1 MLCPK
6 SVAIRLTA
14 PIFPIFRR
22 QAAGPPGKTGDR
34 RRNSRHI
41 RQNNNRPE
49 RAAEQEKMMDALARS
64 PGSPDVVVTYHGV
77 EVLAA
82 PHLSPRMID
91 SMSRGRYER
100 REVACGLAAIPEG
113 ARILELGAGS
123 GVVGA
128 VLAKNT
134 KPAAMLSIEANPFLI
149 DHITRLYAHNGLS
162 NLISVRHAVVLTD
175 PKAPRVME
183 FFVQNNF
190 LGSGLVSRKAEKAT
204 KVSVP
209 VLGYETLK
217 AAFPHDVI
225 MMDIE
230 GGELDF
236 LRHADLT
243 GVHTFI
249 AEVHKDI
256 YGREGVQEVRSL
268 MVKAGFA
275 LSDSLSKVGVHVYKR
290 DAA

>member
-1 MLCPK
+1 M
-6 SVAIRLTA
+6 
-14 PIFPIFRR
+14 
-22 QAAGPPGKTGDR
+22 
-34 RRNSRHI
+34 N
-41 RQNNNRPE
+41 
-49 RAAEQEKMMDALARS
+49 ALARS
-64 PGSPDVVVTYHGV
+64 LGSADAVVTYHGV

-82 PHLSPRMID
+82 PHLTRRMIE
-91 SMSRGRYER
+91 SMSLGRFER

-113 ARILELGAGS
+113 SRVLEMGAGS

-128 VLAKNT
+128 VLARNT

-162 NLISVRHAVVLTD
+162 DMISVRHAVVLTD
-175 PKAPRVME
+175 PAAPQVME

-190 LGSGLVSRKAEKAT
+190 LGSGLVSRKVEKAT
-204 KVSVP
+204 RVSVP
-209 VLGYETLK
+209 VLGYAALK

-256 YGREGVQEVRSL
+256 YGRAGVQEVRSL
-268 MVKAGFA
+268 MVKAGFT
-275 LSDSLSKVGVHVYKR
+275 LRDDLSKVGVHVYKR
-290 DAA
+290 TEA

>member
-1 MLCPK
+1 M
-6 SVAIRLTA
+6 
-14 PIFPIFRR
+14 
-22 QAAGPPGKTGDR
+22 
-34 RRNSRHI
+34 N
-41 RQNNNRPE
+41 
-49 RAAEQEKMMDALARS
+49 ALARS
-64 PGSPDVVVTYHGV
+64 LGSADVVVTYHGV

-82 PHLSPRMID
+82 PHLSRRMIE
-91 SMSRGRYER
+91 SMALGRYER

-113 ARILELGAGS
+113 SRILELGAGS

-128 VLAKNT
+128 VLARNT
-134 KPAAMLSIEANPFLI
+134 KPAAILSIEANPFLI

-162 NLISVRHAVVLTD
+162 ETISVRHAVVLTD
-175 PKAPRVME
+175 PAAPEAME

-190 LGSGLVSRKAEKAT
+190 LGSGLVSRKPEKAT
-204 KVSVP
+204 QVTVP
-209 VLGYETLK
+209 VLGYAALK
-217 AAFPHDVI
+217 AGFPHDVI

-256 YGREGVQEVRSL
+256 YGRQGVQEVRSL
-268 MVKAGFA
+268 MGKAGFT
-275 LSDSLSKVGVHVYKR
+275 LSDALSKVGVHVYKR
-290 DAA
+290 AEV

>member
-1 MLCPK
+1 MN
-6 SVAIRLTA
+6 ALTRSLGSA
-14 PIFPIFRR
+14 
-22 QAAGPPGKTGDR
+22 
-34 RRNSRHI
+34 
-41 RQNNNRPE
+41 
-49 RAAEQEKMMDALARS
+49 DA
-64 PGSPDVVVTYHGV
+64 VVTYHGV

-82 PHLSPRMID
+82 PHLTRRMIE
-91 SMSRGRYER
+91 SMSLGRFER

-113 ARILELGAGS
+113 SRVLEMGAGS

-128 VLAKNT
+128 VLARNT

-149 DHITRLYAHNGLS
+149 DHITRLYVHNGLS
-162 NLISVRHAVVLTD
+162 DIISVRHAVVLTD
-175 PKAPRVME
+175 PAAPQVME

-190 LGSGLVSRKAEKAT
+190 LGSGLVSRKVEKAT
-204 KVSVP
+204 RVSVP
-209 VLGYETLK
+209 VLGYTALK

-243 GVHTFI
+243 GVHTVI

-256 YGREGVQEVRSL
+256 YGRAGVQEVRSL
-268 MVKAGFA
+268 MVTAGFT
-275 LSDSLSKVGVHVYKR
+275 LRDDLSKVGVHVYKR
-290 DAA
+290 TEA

>member
-1 MLCPK
+1 M
-6 SVAIRLTA
+6 
-14 PIFPIFRR
+14 
-22 QAAGPPGKTGDR
+22 
-34 RRNSRHI
+34 N
-41 RQNNNRPE
+41 
-49 RAAEQEKMMDALARS
+49 ALARS
-64 PGSPDVVVTYHGV
+64 LGTADVVATYHGV

-82 PHLSPRMID
+82 PHLTRRMVE
-91 SMSRGRYER
+91 SMALGRYER

-113 ARILELGAGS
+113 SRILEMGAGS

-128 VLAKNT
+128 VLARNT
-134 KPAAMLSIEANPFLI
+134 NPAAMLSIEANPFLI

-162 NLISVRHAVVLTD
+162 DLISVRHAVVLTD
-175 PKAPRVME
+175 SAAPPVMD

-190 LGSGLVSRKAEKAT
+190 LGSGLVSRKEAKAT
-204 KVSVP
+204 RVTVP
-209 VLGYETLK
+209 VLGYQALK
-217 AAFPHDVI
+217 ASFPHDVI

-256 YGREGVQEVRSL
+256 YGREGVQEVRRL
-268 MVKAGFA
+268 MGKAGFTI
-275 LSDSLSKVGVHVYKR
+275 SDDLSKVGVHVYKR
-290 DAA
+290 AAA